1 MRPMLRRLFSAGL
14 LILSVLVAMH
24 AGAGIRASFGL
35 DYCTWRATD
44 IVFVRT
50 TATDGVFSVVKPLK
64 GNLKSGDLLEI
75 SDLKPDSD
83 AVSIAKHPMG
93 EASWSDDPKGI
104 SEQSPREPPGSQMI
118 LFLKRGAM
126 ADFSPQSSGKTVDG
140 NWKPAGIGGMR
151 TSAVWLQDRTA
162 YCFQQWENPG
172 PSALVD
178 CRVGRW
184 SSDVAVIESRIREV
198 VELQNNLSRT
208 LASKNTAGRAEEL
221 GRIAMSDVYDAQVEA
236 MDGLGKSGSI
246 ALPEVFEIMDKPA
259 TFYDGEK
266 LIKLLVTAS
275 GKDSGPQL
283 HARLQQDVIFWKAV
297 GPTLNP
303 DWSGELITVGD
314 PLFMKF
320 NETKLIVQELTR
332 ERYAPANRT
341 VVELR
346 NFWVSQPQL
355 YDAKWGDHD
364 FSRGGSV
371 LQMIRGELYE
381 LVKDCDEFTKQVR
394 VENNAR

>member
-1 MRPMLRRLFSAGL
+1 
-14 LILSVLVAMH
+14 
-24 AGAGIRASFGL
+24 
-35 DYCTWRATD
+35 
-44 IVFVRT
+44 
-50 TATDGVFSVVKPLK
+50 
-64 GNLKSGDLLEI
+64 
-75 SDLKPDSD
+75 
-83 AVSIAKHPMG
+83 
-93 EASWSDDPKGI
+93 
-104 SEQSPREPPGSQMI
+104 
-118 LFLKRGAM
+118 
-126 ADFSPQSSGKTVDG
+126 
-140 NWKPAGIGGMR
+140 
-151 TSAVWLQDRTA
+151 
-162 YCFQQWENPG
+162 
-172 PSALVD
+172 
-178 CRVGRW
+178 
-184 SSDVAVIESRIREV
+184 
-198 VELQNNLSRT
+198 
-208 LASKNTAGRAEEL
+208 
-221 GRIAMSDVYDAQVEA
+221 
-236 MDGLGKSGSI
+236 
-246 ALPEVFEIMDKPA
+246 MDKPA

-266 LIKLLVTAS
+266 LIKLLVAAS

-283 HARLQQDVIFWKAV
+283 DARLQQDVIFWKAV

-303 DWSGELITVGD
+303 DWSGQLITVGD

-332 ERYAPANRT
+332 ERYAPANPT